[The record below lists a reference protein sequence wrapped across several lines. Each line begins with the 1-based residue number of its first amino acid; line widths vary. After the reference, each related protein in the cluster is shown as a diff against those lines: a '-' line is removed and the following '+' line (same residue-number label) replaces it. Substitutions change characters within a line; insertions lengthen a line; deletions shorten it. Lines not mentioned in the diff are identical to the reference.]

1 MACKHCISDGMCDIK
16 KEHPVT
22 CWYINNN
29 REQNHC
35 YFYIEGK
42 DEIANIMQG
51 VCDLNEL

>member
-35 YFYIEGK
+35 YFYAEEKAKKDFKDKNIE
-42 DEIANIMQG
+42 I
-51 VCDLNEL
+51 